1 MEELKR
7 EQEMRER
14 RNQDRDRQGD
24 SSVSHHHSL
33 VLFSSV
39 FCFQGNPELFLGE
52 ICPAFC
58 T

>member
-24 SSVSHHHSL
+24 SSVSHHSL
-33 VLFSSV
+33 SSV

>member
-24 SSVSHHHSL
+24 SSVSHHCF

-39 FCFQGNPELFLGE
+39 FCFQGNPELFFGE
-52 ICPAFC
+52 ICSVFC
-58 T
+58 N